1 MRRSAALKTDLSS
14 QSKVICLPGCD
25 ADNYGDR
32 LHQIKLLK
40 KAWSEQRLGLYTQE
54 AISLNNGESKGYCEI
69 LIRLIDET
77 GQGVPSSGFLPKI
90 TPGYRR
96 LSEKI
101 DRWVI
106 KTVLDLLSE
115 TSPENREKYRWAI
128 NISSRTLYNDRQW
141 QKLEQEILKR
151 DLTPDL
157 FCWEIAESIILANP
171 QKAADAIADLQT
183 QGYYVTVDQVGSQHS
198 PLDYLNYVC
207 VDYLKIADDLVKDIV
222 QDLGDRSMVEI
233 IQLVAQCLG
242 IQTIAKGVETSQ
254 AFETLLDLEIDYAQ
268 GYYLTP
274 PHPLATKWEG

>member
-1 MRRSAALKTDLSS
+1 MRRSAALKTDLSN

-25 ADNYGDR
+25 PDDCGDR

-54 AISLNNGESKGYCEI
+54 AISLNNRESKGYCEI

-77 GQGVPSSGFLPKI
+77 GQGVPSSWFLPKI
-90 TPGYRR
+90 TPGYR
-96 LSEKI
+96 LAEKI
-101 DRWVI
+101 DHWVI
-106 KTVLDLLSE
+106 QTVLDLLSE

-128 NISSRTLYNDRQW
+128 NLSSRTLYNYRQW
-141 QKLEQEILKR
+141 QKLEREILKR

-171 QKAADAIADLQT
+171 QKAADAIAHLQT
-183 QGYYVTVDQVGSQHS
+183 QGYYVTVDQVGSGHS

-207 VDYLKIADDLVKDIV
+207 VDYLKIADDLVKDIA

-254 AFETLLDLEIDYAQ
+254 VFETLLDLEIDYAQ

-274 PHPLATKWEG
+274 PHPLGTKLGG